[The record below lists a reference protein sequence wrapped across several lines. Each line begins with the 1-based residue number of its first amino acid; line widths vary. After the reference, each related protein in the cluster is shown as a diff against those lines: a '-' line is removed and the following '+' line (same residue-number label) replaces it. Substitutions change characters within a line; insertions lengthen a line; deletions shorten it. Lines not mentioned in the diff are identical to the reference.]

1 METVLLHKSAF
12 LYVTSIF
19 RLSSFVFANALL
31 TGITKTFVPFYSSF
45 PEILRNFAIITFT
58 MKKILN
64 EQLDIS
70 DTNPLKARYY
80 DYKRFT
86 YPWHFHSEFE
96 IIYVEKGY
104 GQGMIGDSI
113 THFSDQSLFVLGSNL
128 PHYVENPPEYTQQEN
143 LRVNGVIIQFEK
155 DFMQYA
161 FSHYSQFQ
169 AINRLLKNAQRGL
182 LYSIAAYPDIP
193 NKIKC
198 IPQKEG
204 VEQIVELLRLLDAL
218 TRTTPFK
225 FISSP
230 AYEPVPSRLHGRKI
244 EKVIAYLNTHY
255 TQDIRLEDVASYAA
269 MNTTA
274 FCRFFK
280 ENTGKTFKQHI
291 TDMRIGYACKLLLNE
306 QWNISEICLE
316 CGFESVAH
324 FNRCF
329 KQHTEMTPTTY
340 RKKNESFSSIKI
352 PSHNISTY
360 VPAVSAPNDVLP
372 EPLSDTRT

>member
-1 METVLLHKSAF
+1 
-12 LYVTSIF
+12 
-19 RLSSFVFANALL
+19 
-31 TGITKTFVPFYSSF
+31 
-45 PEILRNFAIITFT
+45 

-155 DFMQYA
+155 DFIQYA

-204 VEQIVELLRLLDAL
+204 VEQIAEFLRLLDAL
-218 TRTTPFK
+218 THTIPFK

-340 RKKNESFSSIKI
+340 RKKMSLFQ
-352 PSHNISTY
+352 
-360 VPAVSAPNDVLP
+360 V
-372 EPLSDTRT
+372 

>member
-1 METVLLHKSAF
+1 
-12 LYVTSIF
+12 
-19 RLSSFVFANALL
+19 
-31 TGITKTFVPFYSSF
+31 
-45 PEILRNFAIITFT
+45 
-58 MKKILN
+58 
-64 EQLDIS
+64 
-70 DTNPLKARYY
+70 
-80 DYKRFT
+80 
-86 YPWHFHSEFE
+86 
-96 IIYVEKGY
+96 
-104 GQGMIGDSI
+104 MIGDSI

-169 AINRLLKNAQRGL
+169 AISRLLKNAQRGL
-182 LYSIAAYPDIP
+182 LYSLAAYPDIP

-204 VEQIVELLRLLDAL
+204 VEQIVEFLRLLDVL
-218 TRTTPFK
+218 THTIPFK

-316 CGFESVAH
+316 CGFESIAH

-329 KQHTEMTPTTY
+329 KQHTGITPTSY
-340 RKKNESFSSIKI
+340 RKKMS
-352 PSHNISTY
+352 
-360 VPAVSAPNDVLP
+360 
-372 EPLSDTRT
+372 